1 MSITITDEQYLTLEK
16 NLDDVAVWVAW
27 AKEQIADLQ
36 GYKRLAKV
44 NLTRLNRAHHLTLLE
59 NEHLRAR
66 LRDGPAE
73 ITFTQ
78 SRPVPV
84 SPYIEYAQECPF

>member
-59 NEHLRAR
+59 NER
-66 LRDGPAE
+66 LRSRIRNGPME
-73 ITFTQ
+73 IKFMQ
-78 SRPVPV
+78 PRPVPV
-84 SPYIEYAQECPF
+84 APYVQECPF